1 MRSAAR
7 RTANIAKAI
16 HIFVNQDEHS
26 YNKSLAFRAGQTHRD
41 GRLPSFP
48 PATFAASNTAV
59 LQQKLMSISGIR
71 SRLGV
76 PQIAALLLLLVFL
89 AQCLW
94 FSAHVPLSATEGN
107 YVEAGLLHLERLAN
121 AGTSARSPL
130 VPLLAGVAARIS
142 GAESHYA
149 RLGNYRFWIR
159 SPFLFAGLL
168 LGASL
173 WYVARRLYG
182 NIGGYIGLSLYC
194 FSPVMVGW
202 ASQASAEI
210 VGAWG
215 AFGLIFTSIAVAH
228 TLYAPREVVLWNWRR
243 ILLMGL
249 SMAICIGAQFS
260 LWILLLPALGFM
272 LWVGHVRRGAVLAI
286 FAAACV
292 TGLVLLWAVYS
303 FRPLVFGRALAAA
316 DWLEISSQSFS
327 WSAIAPLL
335 ATFFLQNGLGLVLLL
350 LVTLVTFVVWKRP
363 RFFGTAAPLFTGVL
377 LVVLALRLHFAGF
390 TFLFVAM
397 PFLVL
402 FMAGVATDLLQSRH
416 AVLAN
421 AVIVGVLI
429 ANAMIDIY
437 SLLHLTS
444 RSR

>member
-1 MRSAAR
+1 
-7 RTANIAKAI
+7 
-16 HIFVNQDEHS
+16 
-26 YNKSLAFRAGQTHRD
+26 
-41 GRLPSFP
+41 
-48 PATFAASNTAV
+48 
-59 LQQKLMSISGIR
+59 MSIPDLR
-71 SRLGV
+71 RRVGV

-94 FSAHVPLSATEGN
+94 FSAHVPLSALEGN
-107 YVEAGLLHLERLAN
+107 YVEAGLLHLDRLSSA
-121 AGTSARSPL
+121 ATSERSPL
-130 VPLLAGVAARIS
+130 VPLLAGLAARIS

-149 RLGNYRFWIR
+149 WLGNYRFWIR
-159 SPFLFAGLL
+159 LPFLLAGLL

-182 NIGGYIGLSLYC
+182 NIGGYVALGLYC

-202 ASQASAEI
+202 ASQASPEI

-260 LWILLLPALGFM
+260 LWILLVPALGFM
-272 LWVGHVRRGAVLAI
+272 LWVGHVRRVAVVVI
-286 FAAACV
+286 FAAAGL
-292 TGLVLLWAVYS
+292 TGMVLLWGLYS
-303 FRPLVFGRALAAA
+303 FRPLVFGGALVKA
-316 DWLEISSQSFS
+316 DWLEISSQSVS
-327 WSAIAPLL
+327 WNTIGPLL
-335 ATFFLQNGLGLVLLL
+335 ANFFLQNGVGLVLLL
-350 LVTLVTFVVWKRP
+350 VVTMVTFVVWRRS
-363 RFFGTAAPLFTGVL
+363 RFFGTVAPLLTALL
-377 LVVLALRLHFAGF
+377 LVVLGLRLHFAGF
-390 TFLFVAM
+390 TFLFVAL

-402 FMAGVATDLLQSRH
+402 FMAGVSADLLQSRF

-429 ANAMIDIY
+429 ANAMIDVY

-444 RSR
+444 RSRVLS